1 MTQLLILLILECLM
15 SWQDN
20 LSKMPRT
27 LGVIP
32 ARLASSRFPNKP
44 LHPIMGIPM
53 IAHCLYRAQKAKMID
68 KLILATP
75 DTEIFELGE
84 RLGFECMM
92 TSAKHERAT
101 ERAAEVLE
109 SLETQ
114 KKHFENIIL
123 LQGDEPELDP
133 QVVDN
138 LIASMNTSK
147 ASVINL
153 VHAITDEGIQD
164 VNVVK
169 AILTQNN
176 TVNFFSRASIPSN
189 TAVSFRQ
196 LGMIGFTSEILKKFI
211 ILEPSKHEII
221 ESIDMMRLLDND
233 IDILAMEVTKS
244 IIGVDQPKDISLVEA
259 RLMHDPL
266 FPEYR
271 KYYENLNF
279 K

>member
-1 MTQLLILLILECLM
+1 
-15 SWQDN
+15 
-20 LSKMPRT
+20 
-27 LGVIP
+27 
-32 ARLASSRFPNKP
+32 
-44 LHPIMGIPM
+44 
-53 IAHCLYRAQKAKMID
+53 
-68 KLILATP
+68 
-75 DTEIFELGE
+75 
-84 RLGFECMM
+84 
-92 TSAKHERAT
+92 
-101 ERAAEVLE
+101 
-109 SLETQ
+109 
-114 KKHFENIIL
+114 
-123 LQGDEPELDP
+123 
-133 QVVDN
+133 
-138 LIASMNTSK
+138 MNASK

-176 TVNFFSRASIPSN
+176 TVNFFSRASIPTN

-196 LGMIGFTSEILKKFI
+196 LGMIGFASEILKKFI

-244 IIGVDQPKDISLVEA
+244 IIGVDQLKDISLVEA